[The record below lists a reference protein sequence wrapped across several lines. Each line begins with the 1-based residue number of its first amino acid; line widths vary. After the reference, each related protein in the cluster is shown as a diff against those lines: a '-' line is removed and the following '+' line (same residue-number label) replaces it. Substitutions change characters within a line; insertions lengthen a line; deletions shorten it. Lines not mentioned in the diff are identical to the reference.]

1 MPSAFSK
8 SIPVA
13 FYTGSTN
20 GDFKQIST
28 TNENFYAYAG
38 GQGIVNDNSS
48 VSSRFHN
55 SLTSTNTALDSAI
68 GSYTDT
74 FYTDPVGTH
83 SGSSLN
89 SGSTTTTL
97 YQMKDSDGFGH
108 YGDSN
113 TPNKPVAVDS
123 SGDIWEMDSAAFTR
137 LGVRVAE
144 VKNTND
150 YPGTFYLSS
159 TQPSGDYRKW
169 IDVVFTDTRA
179 VGDVDYH
186 IWQRET
192 MTTPPTAANFYALK
206 LKDSDQPHLQEMS
219 LLQLQTSMASCILAG
234 EQESGIGDYELR
246 SSAQGVPTRPGTWV
260 AKGTAVDTRNV
271 IDSDATYA
279 TSYTS
284 PFYTSQFTR
293 QYTGQYTRLEY
304 ADVPST
310 FVGFRQA
317 AYAGS
322 RNYSHIYGGSRNFSG
337 QYAGSRLYAAATG
350 YAGSRTFSGNYS
362 GSRSFASSPV
372 QYAQLNVTFSG
383 QRFSP
388 GTFAGTRVSANTTFT
403 GTRPSSAYFVGPA
416 GYLGSRYFVGG
427 GAGTFAG
434 FRPAN
439 FAGDRVFVTMISG
452 QYAGTT
458 PGNFS
463 GNRTSSPT
471 SFAGNRTSSPTS
483 FAGTRLVESEFSQGP
498 YGGYYTGTRQEP
510 GSFTGTRQ
518 VPGNFTG
525 TREVPGNFSGTR
537 PAIYAGG
544 RFYSGNYLGP
554 SPGDFSGFRAT
565 DYLGTRYFV
574 GTASYLG
581 TRQVAGNFVGTRQV
595 PANFVGTRATA
606 GNFVGNR
613 YFAGSRTYADDYS
626 GSRLY
631 AANSPGYS
639 GSRNFAGQYAGS
651 RNYSGGYAG
660 SRNYSSSPT
669 QYLGPAPAVFSGTRP
684 ATYTGQY
691 AGQYASQYTGQFTS
705 FYTTQYTGETITLA
719 TETIETYTLY
729 RKVAQ

>member
-55 SLTSTNTALDSAI
+55 SLTTTNTALDSAI

-108 YGDSN
+108 YGESN
-113 TPNKPVAVDS
+113 RPNKPVAVDS

-179 VGDVDYH
+179 AGDVDYH

-260 AKGTAVDTRNV
+260 AKGTAVDTRNI

-284 PFYTSQFTR
+284 PFYTSQYTR

-304 ADVPST
+304 ADVPAQFAGT
-310 FVGFRQA
+310 RQQN
-317 AYAGS
+317 YAGS
-322 RNYSHIYGGSRNFSG
+322 RNYSGNYGGSRNFSG
-337 QYAGSRLYAAATG
+337 QYAGSRLYAAALG
-350 YAGSRTFSGNYS
+350 YAGSRNYSGNYS
-362 GSRSFASSPV
+362 GSRNFASSPV
-372 QYAQLNVTFSG
+372 QYAQLDVTFSG
-383 QRFSP
+383 TRFSP
-388 GTFAGTRVSANTTFT
+388 GTFAGTRVSANTTFS
-403 GTRPSSAYFVGPA
+403 GTRPSPAYFVGDA
-416 GYLGSRYFVGG
+416 YYLGSRYFPGYAIG
-427 GAGTFAG
+427 YFSGS
-434 FRPAN
+434 RPAN
-439 FAGDRVFVTMISG
+439 FAGDRAYATMISG
-452 QYAGTT
+452 QYAGQE
-458 PGNFS
+458 PGTFA
-463 GNRTSSPT
+463 GQRVSSPT
-471 SFAGNRTSSPTS
+471 I
-483 FAGTRLVESEFSQGP
+483 FAGTREEGIAYYINLSQIGDP
-498 YGGYYTGTRQEP
+498 PITLYFVGTYP
-510 GSFTGTRQ
+510 GQFTGTRQ
-518 VPGNFTG
+518 VPGS
-525 TREVPGNFSGTR
+525 FSGQR
-537 PAIYAGG
+537 PAIYGG
-544 RFYSGNYLGP
+544 ARIYSGNYLGP
-554 SPGDFSGFRAT
+554 SPGNFVGFRPAS
-565 DYLGTRYFV
+565 YLGTRYFV
-574 GTASYLG
+574 GLANYLG

-595 PANFVGTRATA
+595 PAQFVGTRSTP

-613 YFAGSRTYADDYS
+613 YFAGSRTYADDYA

-639 GSRNFAGQYAGS
+639 GSRNYSGQYAGS
-651 RNYSGGYAG
+651 RNYSGAYSG

-669 QYLGPAPAVFSGTRP
+669 QYLGPAPAQFAGTRP

-691 AGQYASQYTGQFTS
+691 TGQYASQYTGQFTS
-705 FYTTQYTGETITLA
+705 FYTTQYTGDTITLA

>member
-74 FYTDPVGTH
+74 FYTDPVGTS

-108 YGDSN
+108 YGESDS
-113 TPNKPVAVDS
+113 PNKPVAVDS
-123 SGDIWEMDSAAFTR
+123 SGNIWEMDSAAFTR

-159 TQPSGDYRKW
+159 AQPSGDYRKW

-192 MTTPPTAANFYALK
+192 MTTPPTAPNFYALK
-206 LKDSDQPHLQEMS
+206 LQDSDQPHLQEMS
-219 LLQLQTSMASCILAG
+219 LLQLQTSMASCIFAG

-246 SSAQGVPTRPGTWV
+246 SSAQGAPTRPGTWV

-304 ADVPST
+304 ADVPSS
-310 FVGFRQA
+310 FAGFRQETF
-317 AYAGS
+317 AGS
-322 RNYSHIYGGSRNFSG
+322 RNYLHIYGGSRNFSG

-350 YAGSRTFSGNYS
+350 YAGSRTYSGNYS

-388 GTFAGTRVSANTTFT
+388 ATFAGTRVSANTTFT
-403 GTRPSSAYFVGPA
+403 GTRPSAAYFVGDA
-416 GYLGSRYFVGG
+416 YYLGSRYFVGG
-427 GAGTFAG
+427 GPGTFAG

-439 FAGDRVFVTMISG
+439 FAGARAFVTMISG
-452 QYAGTT
+452 QYAGTAQYT
-458 PGNFS
+458 GTTDVPGNF
-463 GNRTSSPT
+463 
-471 SFAGNRTSSPTS
+471 AGSRIVPSN
-483 FAGTRLVESEFSQGP
+483 FAGTRQSFYSDN
-498 YGGYYTGTRQEP
+498 YAGTRDYVGQR
-510 GSFTGTRQ
+510 SF
-518 VPGNFTG
+518 
-525 TREVPGNFSGTR
+525 
-537 PAIYAGG
+537 
-544 RFYSGNYLGP
+544 
-554 SPGDFSGFRAT
+554 
-565 DYLGTRYFV
+565 
-574 GTASYLG
+574 
-581 TRQVAGNFVGTRQV
+581 
-595 PANFVGTRATA
+595 
-606 GNFVGNR
+606 
-613 YFAGSRTYADDYS
+613 
-626 GSRLY
+626 
-631 AANSPGYS
+631 S
-639 GSRNFAGQYAGS
+639 GSRNFAGTYAGTRNYAGS
-651 RNYSGGYAG
+651 YI
-660 SRNYSSSPT
+660 T
-669 QYLGPAPAVFSGTRP
+669 
-684 ATYTGQY
+684 
-691 AGQYASQYTGQFTS
+691 QYTGQFTV
-705 FYTTQYTGETITLA
+705 QYTGETLTN
-719 TETIETYTLY
+719 TSETIETYTLY
-729 RKVAQ
+729 VRTD

>member
-74 FYTDPVGTH
+74 FYTDPVGTS

-108 YGDSN
+108 YGESDS
-113 TPNKPVAVDS
+113 PNKPVAVDS
-123 SGDIWEMDSAAFTR
+123 SGNIWEMDSAAFTR

-179 VGDVDYH
+179 AGDVDYH

-206 LKDSDQPHLQEMS
+206 LKDSDQPHLKEMS

-310 FVGFRQA
+310 FAGFRQETF
-317 AYAGS
+317 AGS
-322 RNYSHIYGGSRNFSG
+322 RNYLHIYGGSRNFSG

-350 YAGSRTFSGNYS
+350 YAGSRTYSGNYS

-388 GTFAGTRVSANTTFT
+388 ATFAGTRVSANTTFT
-403 GTRPSSAYFVGPA
+403 GTRPSAAYFVGPA

-427 GAGTFAG
+427 GPGTFAG

-439 FAGDRVFVTMISG
+439 FGGERAFVTMISG
-452 QYAGTT
+452 QYAGQE
-458 PGNFS
+458 PG
-463 GNRTSSPT
+463 T
-471 SFAGNRTSSPTS
+471 FAGTRVSSPTS
-483 FAGTRLVESEFSQGP
+483 FAGTRESSRVEYIDLSGLGEPPVTLYFV
-498 YGGYYTGTRQEP
+498 GTVP

-518 VPGNFTG
+518 
-525 TREVPGNFSGTR
+525 VPGNFSGTR

-554 SPGDFSGFRAT
+554 SPGNFSGFRST

-574 GTASYLG
+574 GIADYLG
-581 TRQVAGNFVGTRQV
+581 TRQVAGDFVGTRQV

-613 YFAGSRTYADDYS
+613 YFAGSRTFADDYS

-691 AGQYASQYTGQFTS
+691 AGQYARQYTGQFTS
-705 FYTTQYTGETITLA
+705 QFTTQYTGETITLA